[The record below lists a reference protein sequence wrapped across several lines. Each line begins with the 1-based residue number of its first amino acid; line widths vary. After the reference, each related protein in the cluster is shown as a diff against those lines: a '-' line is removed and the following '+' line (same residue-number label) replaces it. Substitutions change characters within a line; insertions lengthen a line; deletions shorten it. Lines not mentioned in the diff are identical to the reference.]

1 MYEHQMKF
9 IKTKNMVGGNINQPL
24 WKCKYLEKYEK
35 NDWKWMNEKLI
46 KMNEKLIYKSGCLI
60 NLIGF

>member
-35 NDWKWMNEKLI
+35 NAWKWMNEKLI
-46 KMNEKLIYKSGCLI
+46 KMNENWYI
-60 NLIGF
+60 NQVV